1 MSRLIDA
8 DALRKRIKAKN
19 ASNAMMKA
27 MREECVAEIDDA
39 PTIEPERKKGK
50 WERTYR
56 NGFGTLIGRCGVC
69 GRTQTVDNFC
79 QNCGADMRE
88 GEAE

>member
-39 PTIEPERKKGK
+39 PTIEPKMGK
-50 WERTYR
+50 WISKADQRWHCSLCDGIAPKGYR
-56 NGFGTLIGRCGVC
+56 WNYCP
-69 GRTQTVDNFC
+69 
-79 QNCGADMRE
+79 NCGARME
-88 GEAE
+88 GGEAE

>member
-39 PTIEPERKKGK
+39 PTIEPKKGK
-50 WERTYR
+50 WVRTYR

-79 QNCGADMRE
+79 QNCGARMEE
-88 GEAE
+88 GEVDE

>member
-39 PTIEPERKKGK
+39 PTIEPKKGK
-50 WERTYR
+50 WISKADQRWHCSLCDGIAPKGYR
-56 NGFGTLIGRCGVC
+56 WNYCPH
-69 GRTQTVDNFC
+69 
-79 QNCGADMRE
+79 CGADMRG